1 MNPMHPATQP
11 QFSDVIVAD
20 DNAPLQFRGVSKRY
34 GAKEILN
41 DVSLSLEAGE
51 IFGLIGLNGVGKTT
65 LIKVLLDLVKADGG
79 EASVFGVSSRHVSAR
94 SKLVYLPEKFQPSN
108 YLTGKEYVSLTLSH
122 YGQKLD
128 VDAMNAMAQTLDLD
142 PKALIRKVGG
152 YSKGMG
158 QKLGL
163 LGAILCNQP
172 LYILDEPM
180 SGLDPLARI
189 HLKAQL
195 LEMKAQGKTIFFS
208 SHILSDIDEI
218 CDRIGIIHDTALRFV
233 GTPSEFRS
241 KYQQDSLEKAFL
253 SAINR

>member
-1 MNPMHPATQP
+1 MRSQAQP
-11 QFSDVIVAD
+11 ISDVIVAD
-20 DNAPLQFRGVSKRY
+20 EHSPLQFQNVSKRY
-34 GAKEILN
+34 GSKEILN
-41 DVSLSLEAGE
+41 DVSLSLQPGE

-79 EASVFGVSSRHVSAR
+79 AANVFGVSSRHVSAR

-108 YLTGKEYVSLTLSH
+108 YLTGQEYVTLTLSH
-122 YGQKLD
+122 YGQRVDK
-128 VDAMNAMAQTLDLD
+128 DAMNVMAQTLDLD
-142 PKALIRKVGG
+142 PKALPRKVGG
-152 YSKGMG
+152 YSKGMR

-163 LGAILCNQP
+163 LGAILCDQP

-195 LEMKAQGKTIFFS
+195 LHMKSQGKTIFFS

-218 CDRIGIIHDTALRFV
+218 CDRIGVIHDTALRFV
-233 GTPSEFRS
+233 GTPSEFRTTY
-241 KYQQDSLEKAFL
+241 KQDSLEKAFL
-253 SAINR
+253 AAINR